1 MVRYYNFTSIYTI
14 TSIYFTTIIFFGLLS
29 QFKKIWQI
37 VSGIHYAAPTS
48 SVYEQLDAIKT
59 DLLYGVR
66 KRETG
71 ESIEITTSDIG
82 PELMPF
88 IDKLKQS
95 LDIDQRAAWG
105 IFCGYIE
112 NEYSDSLEK
121 IEKQQHNFL
130 KTDAN
135 ADKLLESI
143 WQYDSIE
150 RMAKLKIIRN
160 LLELDR
166 NKKNPYSNE
175 YGQILAQIGM
185 KKLRHSYIEQLKQL
199 VQETM
204 PIRTSHTDLS
214 IVRNKLELWTER
226 KLRETIETLQ
236 ILLLIIDRDH
246 ILVDEF
252 KTLVE
257 LFRFHSFGR
266 QQTYLNLN
274 GNNIHKDL
282 VMRITY
288 CEIMVFMLCID
299 NESDVDSMKEMSQ
312 LLDKD
317 IVLLHQNDEHGPV
330 LLSWMLMNYRLIEL
344 RSDNPAF
351 MRFQQYGTKATK
363 LGVFDYLRKMICHP
377 MYRDK
382 SRTADIACRV
392 IRNLLSN
399 LCEVFD
405 CERVVA
411 QHQNIFDLFSELLKN
426 PAVAASVYAGTNNG
440 IQLLIGEAVN
450 RFPIDF
456 TPLSMISHSLTTA
469 SADAASYVGPRF
481 HHKFICNTIKSCKY
495 NKAFFLSDANE
506 VGKSANVYRIFR
518 PTTDQFKFCK

>member
-1 MVRYYNFTSIYTI
+1 M
-14 TSIYFTTIIFFGLLS
+14 GPS

-48 SVYEQLDAIKT
+48 SVYEQLDAIT
-59 DLLYGVR
+59 NDLLYGIR

-71 ESIEITTSDIG
+71 DNIEISDIG
-82 PELMPF
+82 PQLMPF
-88 IDKLKQS
+88 IDKLKQC
-95 LDIDQRAAWG
+95 LDVDQRTAWG

-121 IEKQQHNFL
+121 IEKQQDNFL

-135 ADKLLESI
+135 ADQLLESI

-166 NKKNPYSNE
+166 NTKNPYSNE

-185 KKLRHSYIEQLKQL
+185 KKLRQSYIEQLKQL

-204 PIRTSHTDLS
+204 PTRTSHTDLS
-214 IVRNKLELWTER
+214 IVRNKFVIWTER

-257 LFRFHSFGR
+257 LFKFHSFGR
-266 QQTYLNLN
+266 QQPYLDMN

-282 VMRITY
+282 VMEITY
-288 CEIMVFMLCID
+288 AEIMVFMLCID
-299 NESDVDSMKEMSQ
+299 NGTDVDGLKEVTQ

-317 IVLLHQNDEHGPV
+317 IVLLHQNAEHGPI

-344 RSDNPAF
+344 RSDNPAYL
-351 MRFQQYGTKATK
+351 RFQQYGIKAIK
-363 LGVFDYLRKMICHP
+363 LGVFDYLRKMVCHP

-382 SRTADIACRV
+382 SRTADIACSV
-392 IRNLLSN
+392 IQNLLSN

-405 CERVVA
+405 CERIVA

-426 PAVAASVYAGTNNG
+426 PAVAASVCTGTANG

-456 TPLSMISHSLTTA
+456 TALSMISHSVTT
-469 SADAASYVGPRF
+469 SSVEAASYVSSQ
-481 HHKFICNTIKSCKY
+481 I
-495 NKAFFLSDANE
+495 
-506 VGKSANVYRIFR
+506 
-518 PTTDQFKFCK
+518 